1 MPENVE
7 FFISL
12 FSLAFTTTL
21 EIHCQS
27 DWHLPYI
34 MAPRIKH
41 NAFRIICL
49 FSLEFH
55 LILNGDLIITL
66 FNSLSQCLEEYLS
79 KLKGRLKCISL
90 FNDTFSTNSS
100 LLWNQRNFFLWDLWS
115 ESDQQIWT
123 LAHARNWGKYRKV
136 QDTLFAFKIFI
147 IQSEMEA
154 Y

>member
-66 FNSLSQCLEEYLS
+66 FNSLSQCLEKYLS

-90 FNDTFSTNSS
+90 FNDTSSNSS
-100 LLWNQRNFFLWDLWS
+100 LLWNKRNFFL
-115 ESDQQIWT
+115 EICDQNQINRYWT

-136 QDTLFAFKIFI
+136 QDMLFAFKRFI
-147 IQSEMEA
+147 IHLEMKKH
-154 Y
+154 